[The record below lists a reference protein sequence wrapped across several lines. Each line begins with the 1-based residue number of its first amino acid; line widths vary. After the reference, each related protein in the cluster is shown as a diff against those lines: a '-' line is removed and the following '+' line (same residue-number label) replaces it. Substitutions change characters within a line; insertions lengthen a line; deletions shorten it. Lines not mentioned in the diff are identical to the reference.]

1 MSIRV
6 GDKTIRSLPEQVSEL
21 TKEVEMIK
29 DIKLHYVHAIVFYSG
44 DDKVMGSTFVVS
56 DRSSQYAADT
66 LLQYLHDK
74 GFDEDT
80 GMFYPA
86 SGCDD
91 DGAGPICAIQVNDT
105 LDAINVYSGS
115 VDAGS
120 TEHTISLIQDVVI
133 SLF

>member
-1 MSIRV
+1 MAINV
-6 GDKTIRSLPEQVSEL
+6 GNKVFRSLPEQVDEL

-29 DIKLHYVHAIVFYSG
+29 DIKLHYVHAIMFYSS
-44 DDKVMGSTFVVS
+44 DDKVMGSTFVIS
-56 DRSSQYAADT
+56 ERSSQFDAQSLRD
-66 LLQYLHDK
+66 YLHDK
-74 GFDEDT
+74 GFDEGT

-115 VDAGS
+115 VTAGS
-120 TEHTISLIQDVVI
+120 SEHAISSIQDVVI